1 MLVSSYHHFKVY
13 FHINKILI
21 FYAKKRKG
29 LKFMVY
35 LLRRFILGGFIF
47 GRNVILVSRGLTFGV
62 LSLIKSNV
70 TKIRSM
76 NQ

>member
-13 FHINKILI
+13 FHINKKLI

-70 TKIRSM
+70 TKMRSM

>member
-1 MLVSSYHHFKVY
+1 M
-13 FHINKILI
+13 
-21 FYAKKRKG
+21 
-29 LKFMVY
+29 KFMVH
-35 LLRRFILGGFIF
+35 LLRRFVFRGFII
-47 GRNVILVSRGLTFGV
+47 GRNVILVSRGLIIEV